1 MRSVNE
7 KCYLFIRT
15 IFLLLLYII
24 QGATLT
30 LVRLSGTG
38 KNPKVTQVG
47 QVHICFMLSDGT
59 SGNAPRKPPKPD
71 QESQS
76 RHR

>member
-1 MRSVNE
+1 MSV
-7 KCYLFIRT
+7 CIV
-15 IFLLLLYII
+15 ICVIV

-38 KNPKVTQVG
+38 KNPEITQVG

-71 QESQS
+71 QGSQS
-76 RHR
+76 RHS